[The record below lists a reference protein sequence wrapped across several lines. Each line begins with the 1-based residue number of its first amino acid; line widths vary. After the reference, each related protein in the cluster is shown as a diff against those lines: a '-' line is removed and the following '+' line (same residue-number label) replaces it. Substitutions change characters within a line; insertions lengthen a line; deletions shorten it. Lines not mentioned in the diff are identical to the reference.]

1 MIAYKGFTKDLW
13 SRLGDGKE
21 ENCKFTLGETK
32 TVSESKTVRSGF
44 HCCENP
50 FDCLTYYPMN
60 GDNRYF
66 KVEAAGDIDEDESQR
81 IACTS
86 ITLLEELS
94 PARFAAEAMKYM
106 IMHPH
111 REGWQQSSGM
121 VMVEKNES
129 EAHEEN
135 SIAIARGIRPM
146 VKGPC
151 ESLLGLLVENEMGEI
166 INAKLIK
173 VDQRKANK
181 WLYLTDEREVEFVEE
196 SKS

>member
-60 GDNRYF
+60 GDNRFF
-66 KVEAAGDIDEDESQR
+66 KVEATGDIDEDDSQR

-86 ITLLEELS
+86 IKLIEELS
-94 PARFAAEAMKYM
+94 PVKFAVEGVKYM
-106 IMHPH
+106 VMHPH
-111 REGWQQSSGM
+111 RENWQQFHET
-121 VMVEKNES
+121 VQVKKNTC
-129 EAHEEN
+129 EAYAADD
-135 SIAIARGIRPM
+135 IAIARGINPM
-146 VKGPC
+146 VKGPKG
-151 ESLLGLLVENEMGEI
+151 SLLGLLVENKDGDI
-166 INAKLIK
+166 VNAKIIK
-173 VDQRKANK
+173 VGDRKANK
-181 WLYLTDEREVEFVEE
+181 WLYLTDERQVKEIEE
-196 SKS
+196 S